1 MPKVYLTKKWILDWQ
16 SSDKS
21 VTMALHSSVSL
32 EMSKIS
38 MSAMPVSSTIKKPP
52 QQVFP
57 RIAGILPAAILSSH
71 EMWNKHDVLRQRA
84 QSHCWLL
91 AARVVCFRD
100 FNAGGSHWRTRPPSS
115 CMTLHFALVSW
126 HVQCYV
132 DLVRGNYS
140 LSSSKTRRRPD
151 VKKSRRPKL
160 ALHGTTRTTHAWE
173 QCNDS
178 MSLTHA
184 STQQLEH
191 DGGATS
197 DTPPLWS

>member
-84 QSHCWLL
+84 QSHSWLL

-100 FNAGGSHWRTRPPSS
+100 DFKFLCQRKILLHPTEAELVHTWTISTRASPAAAIDGHVRHQYTWRSIFGF
-115 CMTLHFALVSW
+115 LA
-126 HVQCYV
+126 
-132 DLVRGNYS
+132 
-140 LSSSKTRRRPD
+140 RRM
-151 VKKSRRPKL
+151 
-160 ALHGTTRTTHAWE
+160 
-173 QCNDS
+173 Q
-178 MSLTHA
+178 
-184 STQQLEH
+184 ST
-191 DGGATS
+191 
-197 DTPPLWS
+197 